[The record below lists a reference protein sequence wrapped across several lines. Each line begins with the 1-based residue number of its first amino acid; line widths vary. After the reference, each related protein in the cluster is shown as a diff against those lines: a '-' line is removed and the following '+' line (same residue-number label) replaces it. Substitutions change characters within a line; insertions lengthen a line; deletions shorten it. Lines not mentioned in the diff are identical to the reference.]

1 MELKRRNDFPKES
14 LEEIREWANDLLLK
28 MANKK
33 IPTEIDEDNFIPQNK
48 VRAFKI
54 KRKRMDLR
62 RLNG

>member
-1 MELKRRNDFPKES
+1 

>member
-1 MELKRRNDFPKES
+1 N
-14 LEEIREWANDLLLK
+14 
-28 MANKK
+28 
-33 IPTEIDEDNFIPQNK
+33 EDNFIPQNK

>member
-28 MANKK
+28 WQIK
-33 IPTEIDEDNFIPQNK
+33 IPTEINEDNFIPQNK
-48 VRAFKI
+48 FRAFKI